1 MKISIVTPTLNRRDY
16 LISTGQSILQQTGN
30 FELEWIVTDGG
41 SSDGSVEWLQQ
52 IAIADPR
59 VRFISERDR
68 GQSDAINRGLAKA
81 TGDVVAWLNADD
93 LYADGALAVVAAA
106 FNAKPAAQWLI
117 GRYEV
122 IDSGGVPLRQAIVRY
137 KQRRIAGGLTFAKLL
152 RQNLVPQPAVFWRR
166 PFGEEIGPL
175 DESLNW
181 TMDYDLWLRMA
192 RRSEPL
198 LLDRLLARFRHH
210 PTSKSGA
217 FNRRQ
222 FDEGYEVARRYA
234 ADDRFSLLLHRLNA
248 EKIVWAYRVLRLL
261 GR

>member
-16 LISTGQSILQQTGN
+16 LVSTGQSILHQRGDFSLQW
-30 FELEWIVTDGG
+30 LVIDGG
-41 SSDGSVEWLQQ
+41 STDGSVEWLRDQ
-52 IAIADPR
+52 AEKDPR
-59 VRFISERDR
+59 VQFTSGPDR
-68 GQSDAINRGLAKA
+68 GQSDALNKGLALA
-81 TGDVVAWLNADD
+81 DGDVVAWLNADD
-93 LYADGALAVVAAA
+93 LYADGALAAVGDA
-106 FNAKPAAQWLI
+106 FRQQATAQWLI

-122 IDSGGVPLRQAIVRY
+122 IDPQDRPIRQAIVRY
-137 KQRRIAGGLTFAKLL
+137 KERRLRGGLTLKKLL
-152 RQNLVPQPAVFWRR
+152 RENLVPQPAVFWRR
-166 PFGEEIGPL
+166 SFGQEVGLL

-192 RRSEPL
+192 QRTPPL
-198 LLDRLLARFRHH
+198 IVNQLLARFRHH

-234 ADDRFSLLLHRLNA
+234 AGSRWNLLLHRLNV
-248 EKIVWAYRVLRLL
+248 EKIVWSYRVLRLL